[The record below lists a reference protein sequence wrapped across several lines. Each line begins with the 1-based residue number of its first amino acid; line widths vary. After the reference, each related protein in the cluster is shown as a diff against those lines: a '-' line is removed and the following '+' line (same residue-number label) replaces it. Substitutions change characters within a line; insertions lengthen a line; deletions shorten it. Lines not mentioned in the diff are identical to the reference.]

1 MLWKNKSPNKGVL
14 MEQKPV
20 ALKALDALSVIL
32 LGITVYLA
40 LVFAPT
46 EAVMGD
52 VQRVFY
58 IHVATA
64 WVGMLGFIAAII
76 PAVVYL
82 RTQNLKWDRVEVAAI
97 EISVVFFFLAIVL
110 GSIWARPAWNTW
122 WKWEPRLT
130 TAAITELLYIA
141 YFMLRQGIDD
151 PDRRARFGAVYTLV
165 AAVSVPIT
173 FMSIRWIDRTLHP
186 VVIGGSNPGAEG
198 GFAMTADMRIAFFFA
213 LFSFTVIF
221 VDLFWNRIRLGELQ
235 EKVEQL
241 KLKVT
246 M

>member
-1 MLWKNKSPNKGVL
+1 MQP
-14 MEQKPV
+14 KPV
-20 ALKALDALSVIL
+20 ALKALDAIAIIL
-32 LGITVYLA
+32 FGVSAYLA
-40 LVFAPT
+40 LIWAPT
-46 EAVMGD
+46 EASMGA

-58 IHVATA
+58 FHVATA

-76 PAVVYL
+76 PAIIYL
-82 RTQNLKWDRVEVAAI
+82 RTQDPKWDRVEVAAI

-173 FMSIRWIDRTLHP
+173 FMSIRWIDRTIHP
-186 VVIGGSNPGAEG
+186 VVIGGASNPAAEG
-198 GFAMTADMRIAFFFA
+198 SFAMTGDMRVAFFFA
-213 LFSFTVIF
+213 LFAFTIIF
-221 VDLFWNRIRLGELQ
+221 IDLFWNRIRLGNLQ
-235 EKVEQL
+235 HKVEQL
-241 KLKVT
+241 KLKFT
-246 M
+246 N